1 MIESPGGRILE
12 KLVLNPVFV
21 LCPLGQ
27 KKNWKGQDEEK
38 LKLEMPVRAEQIWP
52 ENIKKADADRFKG

>member
-1 MIESPGGRILE
+1 
-12 KLVLNPVFV
+12 LNPVFV

-27 KKNWKGQDEEK
+27 KNWKGQDEEK